1 MNRKAAQPWCSLLVV
16 VMLLGGCAGNLSDRF
31 FGDNSQI
38 ITDPVDPEQDILL
51 GTWLSPYFIRQYGGL
66 YTDPGLNAYVTEVG
80 ANIAAYAE
88 FQTYSYRFILLDT
101 PIIDSFSLP
110 DGTIGLTRG
119 LLVLLADEAEL
130 ASVIAHE
137 IGHINARNSYEWAQM
152 YSAALSNGGRTNITY
167 SEDQTIVADLLAM
180 RYVSKAGYAPEAAGT
195 FVDYLEKNH
204 PRAFYLRTPPRT
216 SEQVDLA
223 LQESGLAGTSGG
235 FFNRSVFLRAL
246 DRMAYGP
253 SEQDHLRRNLRP
265 SVQSDII
272 PLDEDIDFR
281 LPPGFAIDE
290 VGPAVSALDRSGAK
304 MTLGVVE
311 ALPQSAAQFLLTE
324 WLGEQEVIAP
334 QTRIFKGV
342 DLAQGQL
349 RIKDREGF
357 VAALRLPG
365 MQLERDRF
373 VQVALFYQPESDEAE
388 TNRSDIGIIGRDY
401 AQVFNQL
408 LAGIRQKA
416 DPIQPASLGGYAAS
430 FFGNRPGELFIRRV
444 RSDDTPDE
452 LAAPFNRRDP
462 EEALRRFL
470 ILNRLDPGAPLPEDY
485 VKTLR

>member
-1 MNRKAAQPWCSLLVV
+1 MNRKAIQPRFSLLVAV
-16 VMLLGGCAGNLSDRF
+16 VLLGGLLIGCVGNLSDRF
-31 FGDNSQI
+31 SATTSQI

-51 GTWLSPYFIRQYGGL
+51 GTALSGYFIQQYGGL
-66 YTDPGLNAYVTEVG
+66 YTDPALNAYVSEVG
-80 ANIAAYAE
+80 TNIAAYAE
-88 FQTYSYRFILLDT
+88 FQTYNYRFILLDT

-152 YSAALSNGGRTNITY
+152 YFAALSNGGRTNVTY
-167 SEDQTIVADLLAM
+167 SEDQAIVADLLAM

-246 DRMAYGP
+246 DRISYGP
-253 SEQDHLRRNLRP
+253 SEQDPLRRNLRP

-290 VGPAVSALDRSGAK
+290 VGPAISALDRTGAR
-304 MTLGVVE
+304 MTLGIVE

-324 WLGEQEVIAP
+324 WLGEQEVLAP
-334 QTRIFKGV
+334 QTRIFRGV

-349 RIKDREGF
+349 RIKEREGL
-357 VAALRLPG
+357 VAVLRLPG
-365 MQLERDRF
+365 AQLERDRF
-373 VQVALFYQPESDEAE
+373 VQVALFYQPESDK
-388 TNRSDIGIIGRDY
+388 IIERDY

-408 LAGIRQKA
+408 LAGIRKKA
-416 DPIQPASLGGYAAS
+416 DPVQPAGLGGYAAS
-430 FFGNRPGELFIRRV
+430 FFGTRPGELFIRRV
-444 RSDDTPDE
+444 QSGDTPGK

-462 EEALRRFL
+462 EEAMRRFL

>member
-1 MNRKAAQPWCSLLVV
+1 MNRKAIQPWFYLLVMV
-16 VMLLGGCAGNLSDRF
+16 ILLGGCAGNLSDRF
-31 FGDNSQI
+31 STPTNQVI
-38 ITDPVDPEQDILL
+38 PDPVDPEQDILL
-51 GTWLSPYFIRQYGGL
+51 GTALSGYFIQQYGGL
-66 YTDPGLNAYVTEVG
+66 YTDPGLNAYVSEVG
-80 ANIAAYAE
+80 AKLAAYAE
-88 FQTYSYRFILLDT
+88 FQTYNYRFILLDT
-101 PIIDSFSLP
+101 PMIDSFSLP

-137 IGHINARNSYEWAQM
+137 IGHINARNSYDWAQL
-152 YSAALSNGGRTNITY
+152 YYQALASGRRISVRYT
-167 SEDQTIVADLLAM
+167 EDQAIVADLLAM
-180 RYVSKAGYAPEAAGT
+180 RYVSKAGYAPEAGGT

-253 SEQDHLRRNLRP
+253 AEQRPFPANLRP

-290 VGPAVSALDRSGAK
+290 VSPAVSALDRAGAK
-304 MTLGVVE
+304 LTLGIVDS
-311 ALPQSAAQFLLTE
+311 LPQSAAQFLLKE
-324 WLGEQEVIAP
+324 WLGEQEVLAP

-349 RIKDREGF
+349 RINNREGF

-365 MQLERDRF
+365 RSLEKDRF
-373 VQVALFYQPESDEAE
+373 VQVALFYQPQSDEEESA
-388 TNRSDIGIIGRDY
+388 IIGRDY

-408 LAGIRQKA
+408 LNGIRKK
-416 DPIQPASLGGYAAS
+416 PTPLQPVSQGDYAAV
-430 FFGNRPGELFIRRV
+430 FFGDRPGQLFIRRV
-444 RSDDTPDE
+444 QPGDTPGE
-452 LAAPFNRRDP
+452 LAAPFNRNSP
-462 EEALRRFL
+462 EEALRHFL